1 MTSFT
6 AYMCKTAF
14 DYDARA
20 SADDLAKHIYSSEA
34 ACRKHERC
42 TAECGIVAVRISL
55 ERIVQVEDYS
65 GVI

>member
-20 SADDLAKHIYSSEA
+20 VGDDLAKHIYSSEA
-34 ACRKHERC
+34 ACREREPC
-42 TAECGIVAVRISL
+42 TAQCGIVAVTISL
-55 ERIVQVEDYS
+55 ERVVQGEDYS
-65 GVI
+65 SLD